1 MTTAAFAEATASQGE
16 VVTPWSFEFVWDF
29 DIRIADFPLEHCFF
43 RVRLFIYREMIEK
56 FFLAFIPLFVAIDP
70 IGVVAIFIGLGTRAS
85 GEHRKRQ
92 AFLGIV
98 TGLCIAVGFIFLGRI
113 IFKAL
118 GITVADFQVAG
129 GLILMLLAVRELV
142 GIGPQMGSDSDEFGI
157 VPLGMPLIAGP
168 ALLTA
173 LLILVDTVGLGYTLV
188 SLLVNMVLLAI
199 TLCNADR
206 ITRWMGRQGLRG
218 VSKIIA
224 LLLAAIAIS
233 LIRRGW
239 QTS

>member
-1 MTTAAFAEATASQGE
+1 MFICGE
-16 VVTPWSFEFVWDF
+16 V
-29 DIRIADFPLEHCFF
+29 IQ
-43 RVRLFIYREMIEK
+43 K
-56 FFLAFIPLFVAIDP
+56 FLLAFIPVFVAIDP
-70 IGVVAIFIGLGTRAS
+70 LGLVAIFMGLGTSAS
-85 GEHRKRQ
+85 HEHRQRQ

-98 TGLCIAVGFIFLGRI
+98 TGLLVAIGFIFLGKI
-113 IFKAL
+113 IFAAL

-129 GLILMLLAVRELV
+129 GLILLLLAVRELV
-142 GIGPQMGSDSDEFGI
+142 GLGPHVDGGSDEFGV

-173 LLILVDTVGLGYTLV
+173 VLVLVDSVGLVFTLV
-188 SLLVNMVLLAI
+188 SLVVNLALVAI
-199 TLCNADR
+199 ALCNAER
-206 ITRWMGRQGLRG
+206 FSRWMGKQGLRG

-239 QTS
+239 SGA

>member
-1 MTTAAFAEATASQGE
+1 
-16 VVTPWSFEFVWDF
+16 
-29 DIRIADFPLEHCFF
+29 
-43 RVRLFIYREMIEK
+43 MIEK
-56 FFLAFIPLFVAIDP
+56 FLLAFIPLFVAIDP
-70 IGVVAIFIGLGTRAS
+70 IGLVAIFIGLGTKAS
-85 GEHRKRQ
+85 SEHRKRQ
-92 AFLGIV
+92 AFLGLV
-98 TGLCIAVGFIFLGRI
+98 TGLLVSIGFIFLGKI

-129 GLILMLLAVRELV
+129 GLILLALAVRELV
-142 GIGPQMGSDSDEFGI
+142 GFGPHDSESIRSEFGV

-173 LLILVDTVGLGYTLV
+173 LLILVDSVGLVFTLA
-188 SLLVNMVLLAI
+188 SLLVNLAI
-199 TLCNADR
+199 VAIALYNAER
-206 ITRWMGRQGLRG
+206 FARWMGTQGLRG

-239 QTS
+239 QAP